1 MKIVEKIKILFLI
14 AIPLV
19 FFACAK
25 QVAISGGPRDVT
37 PPVMIE
43 AEPVNGSVNFTEKII
58 YVRFDEYVKLNS
70 LTQKLIVSPPMEED
84 PVVIIKGKGIKISLK
99 PELLEP
105 NTTYS
110 LNFNDAIADNNENN
124 SLNSFVYA
132 FSTGETIDSLNFS
145 GQVLDAFTRKPITD
159 AWVILHDIFVDSV
172 IKTYN
177 PGYLTKVDQN
187 GNFFIPFVREDDY
200 KIYALIDNNY
210 NYMFDIPDEGIA
222 FIDSVFHPGVELIE
236 ISDTSGN
243 TETKYKN
250 YPSDIKLLIF
260 KEKKQAQ
267 FISSNKRIKPD
278 YLEFVFNFTQY
289 EEYLVKIP
297 QDENAKIYAKN
308 NPDTV
313 KIWLKNE
320 ELINTDSIA
329 VFVNYRDPIYTDT
342 MRIDT
347 IFYRKP
353 DTKQR
358 DSLIS
363 VATNKAK
370 EPQKPLSLFI
380 NTPVDEIEYS
390 KLRLELKSDSTYI
403 KTDCKIVQDSLNPL
417 IINLDAKILE
427 KSDYRIIISE
437 GFLKTESGLTNEI
450 DTLLFSSS
458 STIEYGNLK
467 ISFADKESNYIIQ
480 MLRNDAIVSEMV
492 SVEGV
497 VDFQFLKPATYLI
510 RAIEDRNGNGRWDT
524 GDYDKN
530 LQPEPVYYYPTEYE
544 VRSNWNHEIDWNLL
558 MEK

>member
-25 QVAISGGPRDVT
+25 QVAISGGPRDVI

-43 AEPVNGSVNFTEKII
+43 AEPANGSVNFIEKNI

-99 PELLEP
+99 PELFEP

-267 FISSNKRIKPD
+267 FISDNKRIKPD
-278 YLEFVFNFTQY
+278 YLEFVFNSTQY
-289 EEYLVKIP
+289 EEYFVKIP

-363 VATNKAK
+363 VATNKTK

-380 NTPVDEIEYS
+380 NTPVDEIKYG

-403 KTDCKIVQDSLNPL
+403 KIDCKIVQDSLNPL
-417 IINLDAKILE
+417 IITLDAKILE
-427 KSDYRIIISE
+427 KSDYCIIISE

-467 ISFADKESNYIIQ
+467 ITFADKELNYIIQ

-510 RAIEDRNGNGRWDT
+510 RAIEDCNGNGRWDT

-530 LQPEPVYYYPTEYE
+530 LQPESVYYYPTEYE